1 MIERVEVV
9 RGGGSALF
17 GSSAIAGTINI
28 ITREPL
34 NNSASISHQT
44 RALGGLNTFENT
56 TNFNGAIVSDNH
68 KLGITMFGQTRH
80 RSGYDHDGDGY
91 TETPVLDGRT
101 LGFRAY
107 VKPSNYSKLTAEYHN
122 THEFR
127 RGGDLLKE
135 EPHNAHVAEQLEHR
149 SESTL

>member
-1 MIERVEVV
+1 
-9 RGGGSALF
+9 
-17 GSSAIAGTINI
+17 
-28 ITREPL
+28 
-34 NNSASISHQT
+34 
-44 RALGGLNTFENT
+44 
-56 TNFNGAIVSDNH
+56 
-68 KLGITMFGQTRH
+68 MFGQTHH

-91 TETPVLDGRT
+91 TETPVLDGHT

-135 EPHNAHVAEQLEHR
+135 EPYNAHVAEQLEHTNNTGSLNYSLFSPNGR
-149 SESTL
+149 HRFNAYASFMKVDRKSYYGSGDKTAN